1 MIRINLLGRARPRVK
16 RRIAIAGTLQL
27 ALFLIPLVL
36 AIGALGVHNHLIVGE
51 ITELQQKIDE
61 ANRQK
66 LTMAQLQKEIK
77 EFEEKQGALQTR
89 LNVIEELR
97 RSQKGPS
104 QLLDALGD
112 TVNRTETLWLT
123 RLDERGTKITLEG
136 VAGSVNA
143 VANFITNLH
152 GSGFFEN
159 VEIKEA
165 VQSTDNP
172 SLQNY
177 TFSLSCDF
185 VLKAAQAQPASPPA
199 ATGKGT

>member
-77 EFEEKQGALQTR
+77 EFEEKQAALQTR

-143 VANFITNLH
+143 VANFITNLR
-152 GSGFFEN
+152 GSGVFEN
-159 VEIKEA
+159 IEIKEA

-199 ATGKGT
+199 ATGKRT

>member
-36 AIGALGVHNHLIVGE
+36 AIGALGVHNHLVVGE

-77 EFEEKQGALQTR
+77 EFEEKQAALQTR

-152 GSGFFEN
+152 GSGFFQN

>member
-77 EFEEKQGALQTR
+77 EFEEKQAALQTR

-152 GSGFFEN
+152 GSGFFQN
-159 VEIKEA
+159 IEIKEA

>member
-1 MIRINLLGRARPRVK
+1 MIRINLLGRARPRVR

-36 AIGALGVHNHLIVGE
+36 AIGALGVHNHLVVGE

-77 EFEEKQGALQTR
+77 EFEEKQAALQTR

-152 GSGFFEN
+152 GSGFFQN
-159 VEIKEA
+159 IEIKEA